1 MTRTFLVDLRLTEDA
16 RNGETFGLRV
26 SFEWGPSKGPLE
38 FGELGWWELL
48 ELLPYNQ
55 VYDPESNVEGVD

>member
-1 MTRTFLVDLRLTEDA
+1 MGKKCLTDIGTEG
-16 RNGETFGLRV
+16 NGETFGLRV

-48 ELLPYNQ
+48 ELLPYDQ